1 MQQSNEVSG
10 LLSTEVSSWSDA
22 LEDTGSL
29 LDMAVEG
36 STYMSLTKRASK
48 MLGEEAG
55 LWDRNK
61 IKQDSVY
68 FLCYSEGQEVGAVLP
83 EGN

>member
-1 MQQSNEVSG
+1 MQQSKEVSG

-29 LDMAVEG
+29 PDMTVEG
-36 STYMSLTKRASK
+36 PTYMFLTKRASN

-55 LWDRNK
+55 LWYRKK

-68 FLCYSEGQEVGAVLP
+68 SALLS
-83 EGN
+83 